1 MTENPTQQL
10 ANFVVAA
17 QMDDLPERS
26 RERAKIV
33 LIDTIASALMGIGD
47 PELSRIEKLALSVAP
62 TGDSPVIAGKP
73 LGKGAAILLN
83 GYMINAAT
91 VCDVHQPTM
100 CHTTPAAFPPSLA
113 IGVDRAVSGAD
124 FLLAFTLGLE
134 IAIRVGIGSNYPAFR
149 ANGWHSP
156 GVWGPFGSAAASGKL
171 LGLDSHRM
179 RNAFGLA
186 GSQSPAPSQ
195 PGDRLRSSS
204 TSHADRFL
212 AISPPTSRTR
222 ASSRPSTCSPR
233 KTVACTGH
241 APTRGRPELAL
252 DGLGERWEFEN
263 LSLSIHPF
271 ATTLAAAAIALID
284 LADGAGAGPADVKRV
299 TMSLGWRAFGM
310 HSDMQ
315 WGDPFHAR
323 LSAPYVAAV
332 AVADRECGPD
342 QFSVDRI
349 ADADLAR
356 YARENVGNRAGR
368 LAGRERVGCG
378 TGIVRWPSPQSRW
391 RRPARRPRFTAD
403 PGGCQGEV
411 PRCCR
416 ARAAG
421 WLGAHR
427 TRPPG
432 ANRGRPPDR
441 RGSRRVAPVARL
453 SALAR
458 TVQCQLR
465 PPWPR
470 NQTASGATRRARP
483 PIVARRGHG
492 LHPQL

>member
-10 ANFVVAA
+10 ADFVVAA
-17 QMDDLPERS
+17 QMDDLPESS

-47 PELSRIEKLALSVAP
+47 PEVSRIEKLALSVAP

-113 IGVDRAVSGAD
+113 IGVERAVSGAD
-124 FLLAFTLGLE
+124 FLLAFTLGVE

-171 LGLDSHRM
+171 LGLDSYRM

-186 GSQSPAPSQ
+186 GSQSAGTFAAWGSPTVKFHQSRGSLSGYLAANLAEAGFQ
-195 PGDRLRSSS
+195 SSVNVL
-204 TSHADRFL
+204 TAEDGGL
-212 AISPPTSRTR
+212 YR
-222 ASSRPSTCSPR
+222 ACSD
-233 KTVACTGH
+233 G
-241 APTRGRPELAL
+241 GRPELAL
-252 DGLGERWEFEN
+252 DGLGEKWEFEN

-284 LADGAGAGPADVKRV
+284 LADGAGASPADVKRV

-356 YARENVGNRAGR
+356 YARENV
-368 LAGRERVGCG
+368 E
-378 TGIVRWPSPQSRW
+378 IVRDDSLGESG
-391 RRPARRPRFTAD
+391 TAVELELSD
-403 PGGCQGEV
+403 GQV
-411 PRCCR
+411 L
-416 ARAAG
+416 RAAG
-421 WLGAHR
+421 VA
-427 TRPPG
+427 PPG
-432 ANRGRPPDR
+432 GPDSPLTLEDVKEKFLAAAER
-441 RGSRRVAPVARL
+441 AQLDGWAPT
-453 SALAR
+453 ALAR
-458 TVQCQLR
+458 LERIEEV
-465 PPWPR
+465 
-470 NQTASGATRRARP
+470 
-483 PIVARRGHG
+483 
-492 LHPQL
+492 PQIDADLVGSLP

>member
-10 ANFVVAA
+10 ADFVVAA
-17 QMDDLPERS
+17 QLDDLPERS

-124 FLLAFTLGLE
+124 FLLAFTLGVE

-171 LGLDSHRM
+171 LGLDSDRM

-186 GSQSPAPSQ
+186 GSQSAGTFAAWGSPTVKFHQTRGSLSGYLAANLADAGFQ
-195 PGDRLRSSS
+195 SSVNVL
-204 TSHADRFL
+204 TAEDGGL
-212 AISPPTSRTR
+212 YR
-222 ASSRPSTCSPR
+222 ACSD
-233 KTVACTGH
+233 G
-241 APTRGRPELAL
+241 GRPELAL

-271 ATTLAAAAIALID
+271 ATNLAAAAIALID
-284 LADGAGAGPADVKRV
+284 LADGAGASPADVKRV

-356 YARENVGNRAGR
+356 YARENV
-368 LAGRERVGCG
+368 E
-378 TGIVRWPSPQSRW
+378 IVRDDSLGE
-391 RRPARRPRFTAD
+391 
-403 PGGCQGEV
+403 GGSAVELELSDGRV
-411 PRCCR
+411 L
-416 ARAAG
+416 RAAG
-421 WLGAHR
+421 VA
-427 TRPPG
+427 PPG
-432 ANRGRPPDR
+432 GP
-441 RGSRRVAPVARL
+441 GSPLTLEDVKKKFLAAAERAQLDGWAPT
-453 SALAR
+453 ALAR
-458 TVQCQLR
+458 LERIEEVSQIDADLVGSL
-465 PPWPR
+465 P
-470 NQTASGATRRARP
+470 
-483 PIVARRGHG
+483 
-492 LHPQL
+492 